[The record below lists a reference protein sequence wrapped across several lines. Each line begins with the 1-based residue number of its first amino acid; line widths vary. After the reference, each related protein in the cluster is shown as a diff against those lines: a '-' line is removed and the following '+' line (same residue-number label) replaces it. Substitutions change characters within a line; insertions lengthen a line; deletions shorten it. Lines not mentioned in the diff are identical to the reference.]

1 MKNFFRS
8 FSKWDYLF
16 FAICGIAYF
25 FLIRQYIPC
34 VEDLIYRFSKVD
46 ETPIQSLRDAIV
58 SQMYDYIHL
67 NGRFLVHVLVQ
78 WFCGSAGFIPFYITS
93 SIMFSLLIMGM
104 TWIVRYKNVAI
115 VIDKVFI
122 TLCLL
127 LCIPLIGMTYLGH
140 ISFVVNYLWSSAIY
154 IWFIARYMYLKNEE
168 PKYKIWQSMF
178 LYLFAF
184 IAGTWQES
192 FSIGIAGALLI
203 YHLRHLKETKGI
215 LLYYLLF
222 FAIGALIGIFA
233 PGNFV
238 RFQSTLT
245 TEPFDFSFVPWLAGK
260 LYGIKMLVKHN
271 PSITLFVALCILIPI
286 LQRKNTW
293 NFLKNNYVWLIGSCI
308 MFVFGGF
315 LVAAGDHMFVSIGV
329 FSAIVLYNLLR
340 DTFSDVIS
348 KYSKPIYLLAVICLL
363 IIYFPSYHYR
373 EKLCD
378 ANTKME
384 QSILTSTDSIAC
396 SAEIEYV
403 DRIYVANSFWRR
415 YTNLF
420 FIHWNYSIIFYHQWQ
435 SKFLNPDYQRNT
447 NVALPE
453 TKETIM
459 SHCTEENKLSEY
471 VYNSPR
477 LEYIIVKIPT
487 ERILSETY
495 LQIGTLSISY
505 VDKLK
510 DKLKRRMNHEKYSI
524 SPLESPVFKD
534 YSRWFVDGENRYVI
548 VCKPTNRRL
557 VSASII

>member
-1 MKNFFRS
+1 MLLVLS
-8 FSKWDYLF
+8 F
-16 FAICGIAYF
+16 C
-25 FLIRQYIPC
+25 Q
-34 VEDLIYRFSKVD
+34 
-46 ETPIQSLRDAIV
+46 
-58 SQMYDYIHL
+58 
-67 NGRFLVHVLVQ
+67 
-78 WFCGSAGFIPFYITS
+78 
-93 SIMFSLLIMGM
+93 
-104 TWIVRYKNVAI
+104 
-115 VIDKVFI
+115 
-122 TLCLL
+122 
-127 LCIPLIGMTYLGH
+127 
-140 ISFVVNYLWSSAIY
+140 
-154 IWFIARYMYLKNEE
+154 
-168 PKYKIWQSMF
+168 
-178 LYLFAF
+178 
-184 IAGTWQES
+184 
-192 FSIGIAGALLI
+192 
-203 YHLRHLKETKGI
+203 
-215 LLYYLLF
+215 
-222 FAIGALIGIFA
+222 
-233 PGNFV
+233 
-238 RFQSTLT
+238 
-245 TEPFDFSFVPWLAGK
+245 
-260 LYGIKMLVKHN
+260 
-271 PSITLFVALCILIPI
+271 
-286 LQRKNTW
+286 

-329 FSAIVLYNLLR
+329 FSTIVLYNLLR